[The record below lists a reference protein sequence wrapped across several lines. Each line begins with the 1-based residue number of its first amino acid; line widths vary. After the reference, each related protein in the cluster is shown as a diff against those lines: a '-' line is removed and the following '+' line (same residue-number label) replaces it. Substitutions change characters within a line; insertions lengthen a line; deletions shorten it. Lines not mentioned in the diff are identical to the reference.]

1 MADSEYFDI
10 LLVGKTGSGK
20 STTGNKLLGRSEH
33 ELSTITRFY
42 NQALQFLKGPPAN
55 EPCDKK
61 AFVTADEVD
70 DEQRR
75 LSVTGWCEVLASK
88 VNNVRYWMFPDFP
101 ILVH

>member
-55 EPCDKK
+55 EPYDKK

-88 VNNVRYWMFPDFP
+88 VWMFPDFP